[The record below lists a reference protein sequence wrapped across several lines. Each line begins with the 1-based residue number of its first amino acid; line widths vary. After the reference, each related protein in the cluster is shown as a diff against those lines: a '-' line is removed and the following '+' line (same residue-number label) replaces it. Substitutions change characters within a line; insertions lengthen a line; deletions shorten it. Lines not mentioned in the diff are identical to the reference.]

1 MPVTYLVNRNVIGNP
16 ILASN
21 VAAGTSS
28 NVMSIVADSVGNIYT
43 GGAFSGTSCF
53 LPNATATG
61 PSTVISN
68 NLSAD
73 AAGVGA
79 YFAKY
84 NSTGTMQYYWN
95 LVQVTAA
102 GQYVSSLALDS
113 TGTYLYVALA
123 YESNGSLAINTPS
136 ATGGS
141 STGFTLTTTTANAAW
156 GLALLKITAAT
167 GAIVWGTCFDSGV
180 TADSD
185 YPTGLAVDSSGNV
198 YLSFTYNTA
207 TSGSYSVY
215 NAGAT
220 APSATVGVTLY
231 NNTNTALNGA
241 LVKFNSAGVAQWG
254 ASIVTSATTVVTS
267 VIQTPTNIGI
277 DPSGNIVIGVTVGAN
292 KTVTVYPGT
301 TNATGTTVSIPVIGA
316 TNNYQLIIKYS
327 ANGPILWTAQ
337 VGQPSGT
344 SSTNTIT
351 GISCGQYNSVYITG
365 NINTAS
371 TGSVPATNIYNGNG
385 AGQPP
390 NTSASSI
397 TLPATSG
404 PYGYVAKFNST
415 TGAVQWVSYAST
427 LTSSSIT
434 SQYLFAYPNSSDTDL
449 YIVGNYLNASGTT
462 SIINYNGTTSSV
474 ALAQTSASNPSAF
487 MQRMFLGNVIAAE
500 VLQGTNASPTL
511 MNTSFM
517 DSSANNLY
525 VSGQYLSS
533 SGAAPLYVAGGTGS
547 TTASGVS
554 LPVTITTGTAGFW
567 AKYS

>member
-1 MPVTYLVNRNVIGNP
+1 MPVTYLVNRNIIGNP

-28 NVMSIVADSVGNIYT
+28 NVLSIVADSGGNIYT
-43 GGAFSGTSCF
+43 GGSFLGSSPF

-61 PSTVISN
+61 PATVITN
-68 NLSAD
+68 NLSAP
-73 AAGVGA
+73 GTGGGA
-79 YFAKY
+79 FFAKY
-84 NSTGTMQYYWN
+84 NSSGTMQYYWN
-95 LVQVTAA
+95 LVQATAA

-113 TGTYLYVALA
+113 TGTYLYVGLA
-123 YESNGSLAINTPS
+123 YEANGSLAIYTPNS
-136 ATGGS
+136 TGGS
-141 STGFTLTTTTANAAW
+141 GTGFTLTTTTAVSTW

-180 TADSD
+180 GADND

-198 YLSFTYNTA
+198 YLSFTYNSA

-231 NNTNTALNGA
+231 NNTNAALNGA

-254 ASIVTSATTVVTS
+254 ASIVTSATTVITS

-301 TNATGTTVSIPVIGA
+301 TNATGTTVSIPIIGS

-344 SSTNTIT
+344 STNTIT

-371 TGSVPATNIYNGNG
+371 TASVPATNIYNGNG

-390 NTSASSI
+390 NTSASSV

-462 SIINYNGTTSSV
+462 ALINYNGTTSAV
-474 ALAQTSASNPSAF
+474 ALAQTSATAAAF

-500 VLQGTNASPTL
+500 VLQGTNNNNTL

-525 VSGQYLSS
+525 VCGQYLSS

-547 TTASGVS
+547 TTVSGVS
-554 LPVTITTGTAGFW
+554 LPITITTGYAGFW
-567 AKYS
+567 SKYS